1 MTKLAGEKGIKVVY
15 PEPILCTDNAVMIA
29 CAGYY
34 GYLEK
39 NVADMTL
46 NAIPSLSL

>member
-1 MTKLAGEKGIKVVY
+1 
-15 PEPILCTDNAVMIA
+15 MIA

-39 NVADMTL
+39 NFADMTL
-46 NAIPSLSL
+46 NAIPSLTSGDTKNRDTKKEY